1 MMGILNVTPDSFHSQ
16 SRRTELDDCIKR
28 GLEIWDLGAD
38 WLDIG
43 GESTRPGAAPVD
55 VKEELNRVIP
65 VIQSLKELRPDGLIS
80 IDTRRAEVARKAI
93 AAGAEMINDISGLS
107 DPEMMN
113 VIIETG
119 CAVCIMHMQGEPEKM
134 QEDPKYDDC
143 VKEVSLFLLEKAKQL
158 IDNGHPR
165 DLIIIDPGIGF
176 GKLHEHN
183 IELMKNIK
191 HLNNTGFST
200 LLGVSRK
207 SMLGNITGK
216 TRTEDR
222 LAGTLATSAFA
233 FYNEVDIIRVHDI
246 DENIDL
252 MKVLASLV

>member
-1 MMGILNVTPDSFHSQ
+1 MGILNVTPDSFHSE
-16 SRRTELDDCIKR
+16 SRRTELDECIKR

-43 GESTRPGAAPVD
+43 GESTRPGATPVD

-65 VIQSLKELRPDGLIS
+65 VIESLKKLRPNGLIS

-113 VIIETG
+113 VVIETG

-134 QEDPKYDDC
+134 QEGPKYSNC
-143 VKEVSLFLLEKAKQL
+143 VEEVSSFLLEKAKQL

-183 IELMKNIK
+183 IDLMKNIEK
-191 HLNNTGFST
+191 LNKSGFST

-207 SMLGNITGK
+207 SMIGNITGK

-252 MKVLASLV
+252 MKVLVSLV

>member
-1 MMGILNVTPDSFHSQ
+1 MGDNLAPRENRRQQILDNIHRTKKEYCKVMGILNVTPDSFHSQ
-16 SRRTELDDCIKR
+16 SRRTGLDECIKR

-158 IDNGHPR
+158 IDNGHPK

-176 GKLHEHN
+176 GKSLSHN
-183 IELMKNIK
+183 VELIN
-191 HLNNTGFST
+191 
-200 LLGVSRK
+200 R
-207 SMLGNITGK
+207 
-216 TRTEDR
+216 
-222 LAGTLATSAFA
+222 
-233 FYNEVDIIRVHDI
+233 
-246 DENIDL
+246 
-252 MKVLASLV
+252 